1 MPGCTRQQ
9 KMFWKY
15 CRFRRILSTL
25 CVKSPKYD
33 VAAAF
38 YIILL
43 NLKPLSR
50 KICFVELGYYEEIP
64 KEEENTITRQNFL
77 ISNMP
82 SGKCR
87 VFLKE
92 QIH

>member
-1 MPGCTRQQ
+1 MPGCTRQE

-15 CRFRRILSTL
+15 CRFHRILSTL

-33 VAAAF
+33 VAAVF

-50 KICFVELGYYEEIP
+50 KICFVELGYYEEITNAQRR
-64 KEEENTITRQNFL
+64 KKIQLQDKIF
-77 ISNMP
+77 
-82 SGKCR
+82 
-87 VFLKE
+87 
-92 QIH
+92 

>member
-9 KMFWKY
+9 KMFWKC
-15 CRFRRILSTL
+15 CRFHRILSTL

-33 VAAAF
+33 VAAVF
-38 YIILL
+38 YIHI

-50 KICFVELGYYEEIP
+50 KICFVEQDYYEEIYKRP

-87 VFLKE
+87 VFF
-92 QIH
+92 